1 MYEFAWNL
9 QYQHEGPYD
18 LWIVH
23 DEQKMT
29 KSQSNLSQSALD
41 YQIEDFEQM

>member
-1 MYEFAWNL
+1 MKIYRLEVYEFAWNL

-23 DEQKMT
+23 DE
-29 KSQSNLSQSALD
+29 
-41 YQIEDFEQM
+41 